1 MLAPLNRIDLRGLI
15 ITLAILGVAAGA
27 GFLVGLWLGS

>member
-1 MLAPLNRIDLRGLI
+1 MLAPLNRIDLRSLI
-15 ITLAILGVAAGA
+15 ITLAILVVAAGA